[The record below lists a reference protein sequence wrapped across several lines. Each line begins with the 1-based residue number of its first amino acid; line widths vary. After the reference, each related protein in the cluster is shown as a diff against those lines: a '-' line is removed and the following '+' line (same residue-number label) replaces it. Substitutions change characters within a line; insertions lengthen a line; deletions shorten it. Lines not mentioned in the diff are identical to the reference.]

1 MSLDGQTIGAI
12 MGPGE
17 MVPVDCKAD
26 EEAGSHAKIPN
37 SKRTPNKNSA
47 ANMPSE
53 LYVYAAVKS

>member
-1 MSLDGQTIGAI
+1 